1 MTCRRPERCRA
12 DCAADADR
20 QAVPTGPWR
29 LVISATG
36 DGAANMA
43 VDEALL
49 HSAIDGGQ
57 PTLRL
62 YAWSPPAVSLGYFQE
77 LDDTSI
83 NRAEIQRRGFGLV
96 RRPTGGRAILHK
108 HEITYS
114 VAARQADIAGGES
127 LMGAYRTISRGVEAG
142 LKLLGIGAALAERT
156 GRGTDL
162 ERSTL
167 PTVCFGH
174 PAKADMVAAGRKIV
188 GSAQVRRRDAL
199 LQHGAIPISIDP
211 VEHLQVMPGGLGGN
225 QAEGGDPGRLAQIA
239 CGVADI
245 IGREPS
251 FDELAEAIVEG
262 FRKALGIALEPGEL
276 TTRESEMAQRL
287 RAGKYL
293 SPEWTLHRRDPLA

>member
-1 MTCRRPERCRA
+1 MTRRRPEPSWTERA
-12 DCAADADR
+12 TDPDSS
-20 QAVPTGPWR
+20 AVPAGTWR
-29 LVISATG
+29 LLVSGAG
-36 DGAANMA
+36 DGALNMA

-57 PTLRL
+57 PVLRL

-114 VAARQADIAGGES
+114 VAARQADIAGGGS

-142 LKLLGIGAALAERT
+142 LNLLGIGAALAEKT
-156 GRGTDL
+156 GGRDL
-162 ERSTL
+162 DRSSL

-211 VEHLQVMPGGLGGN
+211 AEHLAVMPGGLGD
-225 QAEGGDPGRLAQIA
+225 ADADATDTGRLAQIA
-239 CGVADI
+239 CGVADM

-251 FDELAEAIVEG
+251 FEELAGAIAEG
-262 FRKALGIALEPGEL
+262 FREALGIGLEPGGL
-276 TTRESEMAQRL
+276 TAEETETAQRL
-287 RAGKYL
+287 RTGKYHN
-293 SPEWTLHRRDPLA
+293 PDWTLHRRDPLA

>member
-1 MTCRRPERCRA
+1 MTHRRPEPSSNE
-12 DCAADADR
+12 CATGPDSD
-20 QAVPTGPWR
+20 AVPAGTWR
-29 LVISATG
+29 LLVSGAD
-36 DGAANMA
+36 DGAFNMA

-49 HSAIDGGQ
+49 HSAISGGQ
-57 PTLRL
+57 PVLRL

-114 VAARQADIAGGES
+114 VAARQADIAGGGS

-142 LKLLGIGAALAERT
+142 LNLLGIGAALAEKSG
-156 GRGTDL
+156 GRDL
-162 ERSTL
+162 HRSSL

-188 GSAQVRRRDAL
+188 GSAQVRRKDAL

-211 VEHLQVMPGGLGGN
+211 AEHLEVMPGGLGD
-225 QAEGGDPGRLAQIA
+225 ADADAADTGRLAQIA
-239 CGVADI
+239 CGVADL

-251 FDELAEAIVEG
+251 FEELADAIAEG
-262 FRKALGIALEPGEL
+262 FRRALGIELEPGGLSAAEIEL
-276 TTRESEMAQRL
+276 ADGL
-287 RAGKYL
+287 RTGKYL
-293 SPEWTLHRRDPLA
+293 SPEWTLHRRAPLA